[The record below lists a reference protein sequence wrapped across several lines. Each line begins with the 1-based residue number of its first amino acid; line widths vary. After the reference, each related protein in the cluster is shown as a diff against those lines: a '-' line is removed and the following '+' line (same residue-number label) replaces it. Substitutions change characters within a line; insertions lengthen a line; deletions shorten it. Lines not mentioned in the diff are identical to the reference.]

1 MGEVTVEVTAM
12 TISGSAESGKQWY
25 FIQLWAIYHYNIAFS
40 IDVDYVQVVYS
51 ELLNSTSLL
60 YVKRSITL
68 DTIDDSVVED
78 SEDFILTFANLTA
91 VFHVDIVDNDGKI
104 NS

>member
-1 MGEVTVEVTAM
+1 MVLRPTL
-12 TISGSAESGKQWY
+12 S
-25 FIQLWAIYHYNIAFS
+25 YHYNIAFS

-51 ELLNSTSLL
+51 ELLDSTSLL
-60 YVKRSITL
+60 YVTRGITL

-91 VFHVDIVDNDGKI
+91 IFHVDIVDNDGKI